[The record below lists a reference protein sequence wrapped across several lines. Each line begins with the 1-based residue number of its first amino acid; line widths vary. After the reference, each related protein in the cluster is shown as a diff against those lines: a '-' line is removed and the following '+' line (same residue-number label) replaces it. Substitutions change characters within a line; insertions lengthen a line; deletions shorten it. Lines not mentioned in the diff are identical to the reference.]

1 MCGALIEGCEERDV
15 DIESMLKPC
24 AKDAKSENWALM
36 ACRSLVRRLRRERIV
51 WRSHVEALREGCE
64 EQEFDFD
71 GMAKP
76 SARGVAIEKLTLKAC
91 VSLAR
96 GM

>member
-1 MCGALIEGCEERDV
+1 M
-15 DIESMLKPC
+15 
-24 AKDAKSENWALM
+24 
-36 ACRSLVRRLRRERIV
+36 

-76 SARGVAIEKLTLKAC
+76 SARGVAIENLTLKAC
-91 VSLAR
+91 VVP
-96 GM
+96 